1 MASPRNGRT
10 TAGTE
15 PAKSALYAQL
25 ARVALAL
32 GSAGRLQI
40 LEYVAQ
46 GERSV
51 EALASMSGLSVANT
65 SKHLQALRQTGLVTA
80 RKEGL
85 RVYYLLAGDDVVALV
100 SALRAVAERRVAEVE
115 RLVKLWLAHRDEMEP
130 VRAAE
135 LLERAQKGL
144 VTVLDVRPAEEY
156 AAAHIPGAVNVP
168 LDRLEGF
175 LSRLPKR
182 KEVVAYC
189 RGPYCLMSFDAVD
202 KLRKRGWRARRL
214 ENGLPEWRAAGLPV
228 VAAEEF
234 SGDPKPGKPDARG
247 A

>member
-1 MASPRNGRT
+1 MASRKG
-10 TAGTE
+10 AGGADSVK
-15 PAKSALYAQL
+15 PALYAQL

-32 GSAGRLQI
+32 GSPGRLQI

-51 EALASMSGLSVANT
+51 EALAGMSGLSVANT
-65 SKHLQALRQTGLVTA
+65 SKHLQALRQSGLVTA

-115 RLVKLWLAHRDEMEP
+115 RLVEIWLAHRDEMEP

-135 LLERAQKGL
+135 LLERAKKGL

-156 AAAHIPGAVNVP
+156 AAAHIPGAINVP
-168 LDRLEGF
+168 LDKLESF

-202 KLRKRGWRARRL
+202 RLRKRGWRARRL

-228 VAAEEF
+228 VAEAKAPAPE
-234 SGDPKPGKPDARG
+234 RR
-247 A
+247 